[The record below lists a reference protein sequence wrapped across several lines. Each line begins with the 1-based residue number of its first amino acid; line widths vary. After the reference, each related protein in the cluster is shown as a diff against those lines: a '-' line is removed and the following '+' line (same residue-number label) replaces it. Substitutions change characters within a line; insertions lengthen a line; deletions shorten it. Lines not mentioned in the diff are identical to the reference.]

1 VCREVGFRHG
11 KRNGEKSG
19 GVARSEIDIFAPI
32 FTVGS
37 GSEFPWYRIS
47 TTFTLSVKLTWL

>member
-1 VCREVGFRHG
+1 MCREVGFRHG
-11 KRNGEKSG
+11 KRNGVKSG

-37 GSEFPWYRIS
+37 GSEFTWYRIS
-47 TTFTLSVKLTWL
+47 TTFTLSVKLT

>member
-1 VCREVGFRHG
+1 MCREVGFRHG
-11 KRNGEKSG
+11 KRNGVKSG

-47 TTFTLSVKLTWL
+47 TTFTLSVKLT

>member
-1 VCREVGFRHG
+1 MCGEVAYRHG
-11 KRNGEKSG
+11 NRIAGKSG

-37 GSEFPWYRIS
+37 GSEFTWYRIS
-47 TTFTLSVKLTWL
+47 TTFTLSVKLT